1 MHKVCIFLTTEIVL
15 ICIFKLFDN
24 TIWADPLE
32 RFYFILFI
40 YTARR
45 VWKNY
50 LPAINGIVFLVDCA
64 DHSRMEE
71 SKAELD
77 VSVCCCEH
85 VKISFH
91 YF

>member
-1 MHKVCIFLTTEIVL
+1 MKILAVFIQAINLTHKKMFLFYQHVDRL
-15 ICIFKLFDN
+15 KLMFVF
-24 TIWADPLE
+24 A
-32 RFYFILFI
+32 FV

-64 DHSRMEE
+64 DHMRLAE

-77 VSVCCCEH
+77 VSTCQ
-85 VKISFH
+85 F
-91 YF
+91 FR